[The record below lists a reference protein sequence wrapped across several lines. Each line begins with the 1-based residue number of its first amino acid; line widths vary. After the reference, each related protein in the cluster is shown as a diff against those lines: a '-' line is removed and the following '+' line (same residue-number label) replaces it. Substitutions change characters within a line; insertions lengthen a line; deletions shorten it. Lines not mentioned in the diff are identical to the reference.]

1 MDARRLGRKA
11 VLVLIDVILSAYR
24 AFGSLWLS
32 GSCRFE
38 PSCSVYAQEA
48 IDRHGI
54 WNGGKLAVVR
64 LWRCRPGGPFGEDP
78 VPAELVCDH
87 GHGLDFL
94 KKECE

>member
-1 MDARRLGRKA
+1 MKA
-11 VLVLIDVILSAYR
+11 FLNSLVLLTINVVLSAYR

-48 IDRHGI
+48 IDRHGV
-54 WNGGKLAVVR
+54 WYGGKLAAIR

-78 VPAELVCDH
+78 VPLERERSGD
-87 GHGLDFL
+87 L
-94 KKECE
+94 KCQCEGVR